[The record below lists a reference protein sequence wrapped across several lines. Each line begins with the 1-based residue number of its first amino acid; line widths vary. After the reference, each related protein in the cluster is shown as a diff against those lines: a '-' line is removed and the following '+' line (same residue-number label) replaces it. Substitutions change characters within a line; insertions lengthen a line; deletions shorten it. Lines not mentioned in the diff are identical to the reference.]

1 MTQKLTD
8 ENLVERRQG
17 ILSAATGVFLRYGY
31 SRTTM
36 GDVAEAA
43 KMSRPALYVL
53 FPKKDDIFAAVVE
66 DMNDRKL
73 AELRTA
79 MRGMRSFER
88 KLHHCCKEW
97 GAHGMEL
104 MEVHPDARDLF
115 DIARPAVQAIYED
128 FIRLLADLLSEG
140 MIGTKLKASPS
151 QLARNLAFAMRGF
164 KDAVNNAAEMRKVI
178 ALEVDT
184 VLAAI
189 SHWNSLTA

>member
-1 MTQKLTD
+1 MTQRLTD
-8 ENLVERRQG
+8 ENVAERRRA
-17 ILSAATGVFLRYGY
+17 ILSAAAGVFLRYGY

-36 GDVAEAA
+36 GDVADAA
-43 KMSRPALYVL
+43 RMSRPALYVL

-79 MRGMRSFER
+79 MKRMRSFER
-88 KLHHCCKEW
+88 KLHYCCEEW
-97 GAHGMEL
+97 GSHGMEM
-104 MEVHPDARDLF
+104 MEAHPDARDLF
-115 DIARPAVQAIYED
+115 DIARPAVQAMYEE
-128 FIRLLADLLSEG
+128 FITLLAELLSDG
-140 MIGTKLKASPS
+140 MIGTRLKASPS

-164 KDAVNNAAEMRKVI
+164 KDAAENVAEMQKMI

-189 SHWNSLTA
+189 SH

>member
-8 ENLVERRQG
+8 QDIAERRQG

-36 GDVAEAA
+36 GDVADAA
-43 KMSRPALYVL
+43 KMSRPALYL
-53 FPKKDDIFAAVVE
+53 LYPKKDDIFAAVVE
-66 DMNDRKL
+66 EMNHRKL

-88 KLHHCCKEW
+88 KLRFCCEQW
-97 GAHGMEL
+97 GSHGMEL
-104 MEVHPDARDLF
+104 MEVHLDARDLF
-115 DIARPAVQAIYED
+115 DIGRPAVQAIYED
-128 FIRLLADLLSEG
+128 FIKLLAELLSEG
-140 MIGTKLKASPS
+140 MVGTRLKASPS

-164 KDAVNNAAEMRKVI
+164 KDAVKNAAEMRKMI

-189 SHWNSLTA
+189 EH

>member
-1 MTQKLTD
+1 MTQQLTE
-8 ENLVERRQG
+8 ENIAERRQG
-17 ILSAATGVFLRYGY
+17 ILFAASGVFLRYGY

-88 KLHHCCKEW
+88 KLHYCCEEW
-97 GAHGMEL
+97 
-104 MEVHPDARDLF
+104 ART
-115 DIARPAVQAIYED
+115 E
-128 FIRLLADLLSEG
+128 
-140 MIGTKLKASPS
+140 
-151 QLARNLAFAMRGF
+151 
-164 KDAVNNAAEMRKVI
+164 
-178 ALEVDT
+178 
-184 VLAAI
+184 
-189 SHWNSLTA
+189 WN

>member
-1 MTQKLTD
+1 MTQRLTG
-8 ENLVERRQG
+8 ENVAQRRQS

-31 SRTTM
+31 HRTTM

-43 KMSRPALYVL
+43 SMSRPALYVL
-53 FPKKDDIFAAVVE
+53 FPRKDDIFAAVVE

-73 AELRTA
+73 AELKSA

-88 KLHHCCKEW
+88 KLHYCCEEW
-97 GAHGMEL
+97 GSHGMEL

-128 FIRLLADLLSEG
+128 FIALLAVLLSEG
-140 MIGTKLKASPS
+140 MVGTKLKASPS

-164 KDAVNNAAEMRKVI
+164 KDAAKGAAEMRKMI

-184 VLAAI
+184 VVAAI
-189 SHWNSLTA
+189 RP

>member
-8 ENLVERRQG
+8 ENIAERRQG
-17 ILSAATGVFLRYGY
+17 ILFAASGVFLRYGY

-43 KMSRPALYVL
+43 KMSRPALYLL

-73 AELRTA
+73 AELRTV

-88 KLHHCCKEW
+88 KLHHCCEEW
-97 GAHGMEL
+97 GSHGMEL

-128 FIRLLADLLSEG
+128 FIILLAELLSEG

-164 KDAVNNAAEMRKVI
+164 KDAVKNAAEIRQMI
-178 ALEVDT
+178 ALEVDI
-184 VLAAI
+184 VLAAV
-189 SHWNSLTA
+189 SH

>member
-1 MTQKLTD
+1 MTQKLTN
-8 ENLVERRQG
+8 ENVAERRQT
-17 ILSAATGVFLRYGY
+17 ILSAAAGVFLRYGY
-31 SRTTM
+31 ARTTM

-43 KMSRPALYVL
+43 KISRPALYVL

-66 DMNDRKL
+66 EMNGRKL

-88 KLHHCCKEW
+88 KLHHCCEEW
-97 GAHGMEL
+97 GSHGMEL

-128 FIRLLADLLSEG
+128 FIRFLAELLSEG
-140 MIGTKLKASPS
+140 MIGTRIRASPS
-151 QLARNLAFAMRGF
+151 QLARNLAFAMRGL
-164 KDAVNNAAEMRKVI
+164 KDAVKNAAEMRKLI

-189 SHWNSLTA
+189 SD

>member
-1 MTQKLTD
+1 MTHKLTG
-8 ENLVERRQG
+8 ENIAERRQS
-17 ILSAATGVFLRYGY
+17 ILSAAVDVFLRYGY
-31 SRTTM
+31 ARTTM

-43 KMSRPALYVL
+43 KLSRPTLYVL

-66 DMNDRKL
+66 DMNNRKL

-88 KLHHCCKEW
+88 KLHHCCEEW
-97 GAHGMEL
+97 GSHGMEL

-115 DIARPAVQAIYED
+115 DITRPAVQAIYED
-128 FIRLLADLLSEG
+128 FIRLLAELLSEG

-151 QLARNLAFAMRGF
+151 HLARNLAFATRGF
-164 KDAVNNAAEMRKVI
+164 KNAVKNAAEMRQMI

-189 SHWNSLTA
+189 SR

>member
-1 MTQKLTD
+1 MTQRLTD
-8 ENLVERRQG
+8 ENIAERRQS
-17 ILSAATGVFLRYGY
+17 ILSAAAGVFLRYGY

-43 KMSRPALYVL
+43 KMSRPALYLL

-73 AELRTA
+73 GELRTA

-88 KLHHCCKEW
+88 KLHHCCGEW
-97 GAHGMEL
+97 GSHGMEL

-128 FIRLLADLLSEG
+128 FIRLLAELLSEG
-140 MIGTKLKASPS
+140 MTETTLQASPS
-151 QLARNLAFAMRGF
+151 QLARTLAFAMRGF
-164 KDAVNNAAEMRKVI
+164 RDAAKNAAEMRKMI

-189 SHWNSLTA
+189 SH